1 MDLDQLRA
9 FVAVVD
15 ASGVAHAARHLHLS
29 QPALTRRLQ
38 SLESDLGIELFS
50 REQRRM
56 KLTAAGQGLLIRAR
70 TLLADSEALREEAR
84 SFLKGARG
92 VIRLGATPPMIES
105 SLAPF
110 LGRWRKAHPGIEIHI
125 VENGGSALAKRLDDG
140 DVHLAYV
147 PAGDERFNCQ
157 LLYPIHVVAAVPA
170 GHELAARRT
179 VELSALAGRTLCAL
193 NPGFGSR
200 TWFDTACREAGM
212 SAVIALD
219 SSSHNVVL
227 ALAASGYAIGILP
240 SAVTAPAGVKL
251 LPITQNAVPLGRW
264 TMLAWSRRRYVPPYV
279 MTFVEA
285 YSVFARSHYPGRDLV
300 RKAPKIKPPALSDP
314 SPAALQSVT
323 PRRARGR

>member
-15 ASGVAHAARHLHLS
+15 ASGVAHAADRLHLS

-38 SLESDLGIELFS
+38 SLEGDLGVELFS

-56 KLTAAGQGLLIRAR
+56 KLTPAGRGLLIRAR
-70 TLLADSEALREEAR
+70 TLLADAEALRDEAR
-84 SFLKGARG
+84 GFRAGTRG

-110 LGRWRKAHPGIEIHI
+110 LGHWRKDHPGIEIHI
-125 VENGGSALAKRLDDG
+125 VEDGGSALAKRLDDG

-147 PAGDERFNCQ
+147 PAGDERFDCR

-179 VELSALAGRTLCAL
+179 LELSALAGRTICAL

-200 TWFDTACREAGM
+200 AWFDTACREAGM
-212 SAVIALD
+212 SVDIALD

-240 SAVTAPAGVKL
+240 SAVTAPQGVRL
-251 LPITQNAVPLGRW
+251 LPLMQNAVPIGRW

-279 MTFVEA
+279 TAFVDA
-285 YSVFARSHYPGRDLV
+285 YSAFARSHYPGSELV
-300 RKAPKIKPPALSDP
+300 RKSPKIKPPATAVETRP
-314 SPAALQSVT
+314 TRKSVT